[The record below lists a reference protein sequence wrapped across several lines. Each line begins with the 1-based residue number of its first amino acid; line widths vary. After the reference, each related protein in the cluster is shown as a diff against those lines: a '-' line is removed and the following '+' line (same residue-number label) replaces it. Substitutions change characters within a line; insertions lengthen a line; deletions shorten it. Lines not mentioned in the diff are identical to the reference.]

1 MFTKYINKC
10 GKAEAE
16 WVMEVLDLHDGNE
29 QKAKDAILA
38 SINNLIENRGKPDA
52 LSSFDHAIDASCF
65 ASSRWWQIGLAKL
78 RELGKIPPAIL
89 PERVDSA
96 SV

>member
-1 MFTKYINKC
+1 MFTKYINKF

-16 WVMEVLDLHDGNE
+16 WVMEVLDLHDGDE

-38 SINNLIENRGKPDA
+38 SINNLLDNRSKPEL
-52 LSSFDHAIDASCF
+52 LSSFDRGIDAAFF

-78 RELGKIPPAIL
+78 RELGKIPPAAVVSDL
-89 PERVDSA
+89 VSK
-96 SV
+96 